1 MRTQH
6 SKTLAFISDD
16 IATTPFAGQIIQGAQ
31 DSALR
36 HEKLLL
42 ILNTGGDPIVE
53 ETAVQMALE
62 RGVEG
67 IIFAAMYHRA
77 VKVPKDAVRLPLVLV
92 DCFARNSQIRS
103 VVPDEVNGGF
113 SATKLLLEKGHRR
126 IAMINADQKYPAAEG
141 RFRGYRQALED
152 FGVPVKPELVR
163 TGGWWQDDGY
173 EHASALLQCKQI
185 PTAIFCANDRIAMGV
200 YDALKEKGFRI
211 PEDVSVVGFDN
222 QELIAAHSRP
232 PLTTVQIPYY
242 EMGAWAVGQLIDA
255 KSKENQSA
263 FGPVTLECPLVL
275 RASVDRPSVESG
287 GGRGA

>member
-1 MRTQH
+1 MLRAADSLEYRPHHYARQMRTQD

-42 ILNTGGDPIVE
+42 IFNTGGDSIVE
-53 ETAVQMALE
+53 EPAVQMALE

-77 VKVPKDAVRLPLVLV
+77 VRVPKDAVRLPLVLV

-126 IAMINADQKYPAAEG
+126 IAMINADLKYPAAEG
-141 RFRGYRQALED
+141 RLRGYPTGARRIWGASRLEVGSD
-152 FGVPVKPELVR
+152 WRLVA
-163 TGGWWQDDGY
+163 G
-173 EHASALLQCKQI
+173 
-185 PTAIFCANDRIAMGV
+185 
-200 YDALKEKGFRI
+200 
-211 PEDVSVVGFDN
+211 
-222 QELIAAHSRP
+222 
-232 PLTTVQIPYY
+232 
-242 EMGAWAVGQLIDA
+242 
-255 KSKENQSA
+255 
-263 FGPVTLECPLVL
+263 
-275 RASVDRPSVESG
+275 
-287 GGRGA
+287 

>member
-1 MRTQH
+1 MATIKDVARLAGVSFKTVSRVINRSPYVTEAVRQRVLRAVDSLEYRPHHHARHMRTQH
-6 SKTLAFISDD
+6 SKTFAFISDD

-173 EHASALLQCKQI
+173 EHASALLQVGGK
-185 PTAIFCANDRIAMGV
+185 P
-200 YDALKEKGFRI
+200 
-211 PEDVSVVGFDN
+211 VSVRPGRVGMSACVTRIRRLACRKPRRTRC
-222 QELIAAHSRP
+222 LI
-232 PLTTVQIPYY
+232 
-242 EMGAWAVGQLIDA
+242 
-255 KSKENQSA
+255 
-263 FGPVTLECPLVL
+263 
-275 RASVDRPSVESG
+275 
-287 GGRGA
+287 

>member
-1 MRTQH
+1 
-6 SKTLAFISDD
+6 
-16 IATTPFAGQIIQGAQ
+16 
-31 DSALR
+31 LR

-42 ILNTGGDPIVE
+42 IFNTGGDSIVE

-126 IAMINADQKYPAAEG
+126 IAMINADLKYPAAEG
-141 RFRGYRQALED
+141 RFRGYRQALEE
-152 FGVPVKPELVR
+152 FGVPVDSKLVL

-173 EHASALLQCKQI
+173 EHALRLLQLKKM
-185 PTAIFCANDRIAMGV
+185 PSAIFCASDRIALGV
-200 YDALKEKGFRI
+200 YDALKEKGLRI

-242 EMGAWAVGQLIDA
+242 EMGAWAVGQIIDA
-255 KSKENQSA
+255 KSKANPSA
-263 FGPVTLECPLVL
+263 FGPMALECPLVL
-275 RASVDRPSVESG
+275 RASVDRPIQS
-287 GGRGA
+287 RGA